1 MRKPRIYI
9 RVLCVL
15 QKVKYNRR
23 LKMYGTMY
31 FGPSR
36 FFSISPGRSEDESA
50 IFIAPAWIRQ
60 LFLRLSYMFNEEM
73 FLMCYCV

>member
-15 QKVKYNRR
+15 QKVKHNRR
-23 LKMYGTMY
+23 LEMCGTMF
-31 FGPSR
+31 FGLSSS
-36 FFSISPGRSEDESA
+36 FSISPDRSEGESA
-50 IFIAPAWIRQ
+50 IFIASAWTSQ
-60 LFLRLSYMFNEEM
+60 LFLRLSYLFNEEM